1 MIIPKFDL
9 RLFNYVLNKNYSIF
23 CTHRLQNGTS
33 GAKFSNI
40 RGHRMISLA
49 QNFTFGW
56 LVIFSNKTG
65 QITTIWVMKCVFHGK
80 YGVHLV
86 ILGTIGL
93 CPEF

>member
-1 MIIPKFDL
+1 
-9 RLFNYVLNKNYSIF
+9 
-23 CTHRLQNGTS
+23 
-33 GAKFSNI
+33 
-40 RGHRMISLA
+40 MISIA

-65 QITTIWVMKCVFHGK
+65 QISTIWVLKCVFHGK

-93 CPEF
+93 CPEFYLFNYQRFLSIVLTFCHF

>member
-1 MIIPKFDL
+1 
-9 RLFNYVLNKNYSIF
+9 
-23 CTHRLQNGTS
+23 
-33 GAKFSNI
+33 
-40 RGHRMISLA
+40 MISLA